1 MKSINK
7 EELHENF
14 IEIAN
19 KNEDEFNKLY
29 KNYKSLVYGISF
41 SILKNKETSEDVVQI
56 VFSKIWSM
64 KKENLPKSNEASWL
78 YSLTK
83 NETLNFLRKEKNA
96 INIDELHYIGEDENL
111 NDIIDKDSYNRMI
124 SKLNEKEQEI
134 VSLKILSDLSF
145 REIAS
150 ILNIPIATV
159 QWRYYKA
166 LHTLKILIGNLSMF
180 IVAITIFLANKTI
193 FKERKKSA
201 NEEVKQE
208 EQDEEYR
215 KDEASTKKESD
226 NLQESTSKENDDI
239 KESLKPENE
248 IFWENIT
255 NNQIKKYETV
265 EQITNVNYID
275 IGILSLSGIFLVTT
289 IIFSIIFVKHQQ
301 NSKKNVSK

>member
-1 MKSINK
+1 MRNINK
-7 EELHENF
+7 EELHTNF

-29 KNYKSLVYGISF
+29 KNYKSLVYAISF

-56 VFSKIWSM
+56 VFSKIWNM
-64 KKENLPKSNEASWL
+64 KKENFPKSNEASWL

-83 NETLNFLRKEKNA
+83 NETLNLLRKEKSTV
-96 INIDELHYIGEDENL
+96 NIDELYYISDDKNL
-111 NDIIDKDSYNRMI
+111 NDIIDKDTYNRI
-124 SKLNEKEQEI
+124 LSRLDEKEQEI
-134 VSLKILSDLSF
+134 VSLKTLSELSF

-150 ILNIPIATV
+150 ILNMPIGTV

-193 FKERKKSA
+193 FKERKKVA

-208 EQDEEYR
+208 EQEEYR
-215 KDEASTKKESD
+215 KDE
-226 NLQESTSKENDDI
+226 ESTNKETDDI
-239 KESLKPENE
+239 KESLKLENE
-248 IFWENIT
+248 MLGDNAINNEVKEQTNIVETT
-255 NNQIKKYETV
+255 NLNKL
-265 EQITNVNYID
+265 D
-275 IGILSLSGIFLVTT
+275 IGILSVSAIFLTIT

>member
-1 MKSINK
+1 MRNINK
-7 EELHENF
+7 EELHEIF

-19 KNEDEFNKLY
+19 KNEEKFNQLY
-29 KNYKSLVYGISF
+29 ERYKSLVYAISF
-41 SILKNKETSEDVVQI
+41 SILKNKEASEDVVQI
-56 VFSKIWSM
+56 VFSKIWNM
-64 KKENLPKSNEASWL
+64 KKENLPTVNEASWL

-83 NETLNFLRKEKNA
+83 NETLNVLRKEKDA
-96 INIDELHYIGEDENL
+96 VSIDDVYYIKDDEDL
-111 NDIIDKDSYNRMI
+111 NDITDKDMYNRII
-124 SKLNEKEQEI
+124 SKLDKKEQEI
-134 VSLKILSDLSF
+134 VSLKILSELSF
-145 REIAS
+145 REIAV
-150 ILNIPIATV
+150 ILNMPIGTV
-159 QWRYYKA
+159 QWKYYKA

-180 IVAITIFLANKTI
+180 IVAITVFIANKTM
-193 FKERKKSA
+193 FKNRKKVA

-208 EQDEEYR
+208 EQEEYR
-215 KDEASTKKESD
+215 KDEESTSKD
-226 NLQESTSKENDDI
+226 NDNSQESTNKENDDI